1 MAFAV
6 GALDDAIREYLLFRG
21 FTQTLKLFETERRD
35 DKDKG
40 FSFRVNRIVEYI
52 MQCVFK
58 SDFPSLQSFWSHL
71 YGRFF
76 SQMNSESLTMAYRL
90 ETNVLRLFL
99 VQASKTGRHE
109 EVRAF
114 FEKMSDSLHDR
125 KEWKDWFA
133 LPFTKN
139 PDQHPTFRLYYSK
152 EWLDTFQITLHNFF
166 STLFTSIPLPALLS
180 FEAEHQKMQALSTEN
195 HHLHNQLAET
205 RRAFTELELTNQ
217 KLEARLAQ
225 QAAAQASNVS
235 SKRRHSAGKADK
247 LQGKVP
253 AGVASRKKPST
264 PAYAAA
270 APGGKRPVQTA
281 KETAPERTSVTP
293 TAESQPLS
301 RSSTKDSFEVS
312 FTPAP
317 VGPPANRSEVQGGK
331 AETLK
336 QANTELR
343 AQDGGSVVP
352 HADAD
357 GNCPFL
363 PVRQVSYLD
372 HSAPITHCKFSPNA
386 TQVASVDTDGRMMVW
401 DPNKCSTTATT
412 ELTSSLLSL
421 DWVPQSENLVLLGT
435 GGGSVKLFET
445 SSSQYL
451 WEVTS
456 DISYPRIL
464 SVACGPSIFAV
475 SASDTV
481 IPHSTSSHRTLTL
494 TSPSLPSHRAAAE
507 MTAMEVKGSS
517 GGPGTVRRGDLPI
530 PGGVYVWDLKSQKM
544 KCSLPLS
551 PLPVAVN
558 CMSFNHNSNLLLT
571 GAVDGMIRLFGI
583 FSRSLAV

>member
-1 MAFAV
+1 
-6 GALDDAIREYLLFRG
+6 
-21 FTQTLKLFETERRD
+21 
-35 DKDKG
+35 
-40 FSFRVNRIVEYI
+40 VNRIVEYI

-58 SDFPSLQSFWSHL
+58 SDFPSLQSFWSYL

-225 QAAAQASNVS
+225 QAATQAINVS

-281 KETAPERTSVTP
+281 KETAPERTEKTSVTP

-317 VGPPANRSEVQGGK
+317 AGPSANRSEVQGSK
-331 AETLK
+331 AETVK

-343 AQDGGSVVP
+343 AKDEGSVVP
-352 HADAD
+352 HA
-357 GNCPFL
+357 GLFEL
-363 PVRQVSYLD
+363 
-372 HSAPITHCKFSPNA
+372 SAHP
-386 TQVASVDTDGRMMVW
+386 
-401 DPNKCSTTATT
+401 
-412 ELTSSLLSL
+412 
-421 DWVPQSENLVLLGT
+421 VLLWT
-435 GGGSVKLFET
+435 RLVC
-445 SSSQYL
+445 L
-451 WEVTS
+451 WVCFRCRWE
-456 DISYPRIL
+456 L
-464 SVACGPSIFAV
+464 SVPAGATGVLSGPLC
-475 SASDTV
+475 
-481 IPHSTSSHRTLTL
+481 PHHPLQVLTQR
-494 TSPSLPSHRAAAE
+494 H
-507 MTAMEVKGSS
+507 S
-517 GGPGTVRRGDLPI
+517 GGQRRHRRQND
-530 PGGVYVWDLKSQKM
+530 GVGSKQVQY
-544 KCSLPLS
+544 
-551 PLPVAVN
+551 
-558 CMSFNHNSNLLLT
+558 
-571 GAVDGMIRLFGI
+571 DGHH
-583 FSRSLAV
+583 